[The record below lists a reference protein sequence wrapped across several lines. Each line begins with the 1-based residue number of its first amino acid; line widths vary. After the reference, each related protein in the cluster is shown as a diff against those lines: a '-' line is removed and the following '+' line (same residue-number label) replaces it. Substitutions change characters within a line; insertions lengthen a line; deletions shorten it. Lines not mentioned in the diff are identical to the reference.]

1 MSATP
6 LYRGQGNKPF
16 ETAKPVSAAK
26 RGQTVPYDVNG
37 APAGG
42 TGGTG
47 RTLYFSIMDMPQA
60 SGAEPLVRDRL
71 REKWTFNGAASVAD
85 SAVAGA
91 GASVF
96 SIRKNSVQV
105 GTVTFAGASTTG
117 TIAFT
122 DSIFPA
128 GSLFELWPPSAID
141 GVLDRVSISFAV
153 SIG

>member
-42 TGGTG
+42 SGRNS
-47 RTLYFSIMDMPQA
+47 RTLALSIIDLPQA
-60 SGAEPLVRDRL
+60 RWRRAPDPLAAA
-71 REKWTFNGAASVAD
+71 RELVDQPGGERRRQRGWPRPPR
-85 SAVAGA
+85 
-91 GASVF
+91 VF
-96 SIRKNSVQV
+96 PIRKNGVQV
-105 GTVTFAGASTTG
+105 GTVTFAAGSTTG

-128 GSLFELWPPSAID
+128 GSLFELWPPSPID
-141 GVLDRVSISFAV
+141 GALDRVSISLP
-153 SIG
+153 